1 MSFSD
6 GIKVACRH
14 SRLVCGKSKLT
25 KASSSRVWGSLKATF
40 LHWAVE
46 AQAFKPHTREVEA
59 DAVAE
64 GSLGSELAGVPRWL
78 ELEKP
83 CLKKNFLQFLNFL
96 LNGVF

>member
-14 SRLVCGKSKLT
+14 ARLVCGKSKLT

-46 AQAFKPHTREVEA
+46 AQAFKPHTREAEV
-59 DAVAE
+59 DTVAE